1 VSLLLGTV
9 ALFASVI
16 PAYRA
21 TKIEPMKALRD
32 E

>member
-1 VSLLLGTV
+1 VTLLLGMV

-16 PAYRA
+16 PAYRV
-21 TKIEPMKALRD
+21 TKIDPMKALRD